1 MPKTLSDNIVAKTL
15 RLYSEGTRLAAEIRL
30 PDRAPEKAGHPAVLL
45 CHGWGGLKSHLARYA
60 QKFAQAGFA
69 ALTFDYRGW
78 GESDGRIIAATDAPP
93 LLEAG
98 VRTLPVRVLSEI
110 VDPIDQTTDIK
121 NCLAALTTEPD
132 VDPKRIGIW
141 GTSYGGGHAVF
152 TAGTDDRVR
161 AVVAQVG
168 GYGFPAQYRD
178 FARGRAAEK
187 ARGKLDPVV
196 PQNGLD
202 AVPGLQG
209 TPDVARMVE
218 HFPLRAAESVRVP
231 TLILDAEFDEFNPH
245 WEHGYKAY
253 EIIHPHAPAEYRTF
267 PCKHFDVYD
276 KYFEEST
283 DLALA
288 WFGKHL

>member
-1 MPKTLSDNIVAKTL
+1 MPKSNPGDTVPKKL
-15 RLYSEGTRLAAEIRL
+15 RLYSEGTRLAAELWL
-30 PDRAPEKAGHPAVLL
+30 PDRTPDKAGHPTVLL
-45 CHGWGGLKSHLARYA
+45 CHGWGGLKSQLAPYA
-60 QKFAQAGFA
+60 QKFAHAGFA

-78 GESDGRIIAATDAPP
+78 GESDGRLIAMPDAPP
-93 LLEAG
+93 LLQASM
-98 VRTLPVRVLSEI
+98 RTLSVRVLREI
-110 VDPIDQTTDIK
+110 VDPVDQTTDIK
-121 NCLAALTTEPD
+121 NCLAALAAEPGI
-132 VDPKRIGIW
+132 DPKRIGIW

-178 FARGRAAEK
+178 FARGRATEK

-196 PQNGLD
+196 PQDGLD

-218 HFPLRAAESVRVP
+218 HFPLRAAASVRVP
-231 TLILDAEFDEFNPH
+231 ALILDAEFDEINNH

-253 EIIHPHAPAEYRTF
+253 EIIHPNAPTEYRTL